1 MYGFKGVPENHYH
14 HLEYEERMSKL
25 AMELFRKANSIER
38 NSEER
43 FDDKLSLEGE
53 VKDLALDTSAVL
65 VTLQPAVDKELI
77 YDISADI
84 SREKDHI
91 QPDESGD
98 IPQGKEYSE
107 TDVISSDISET

>member
-1 MYGFKGVPENHYH
+1 MYGFKGVPENHYY

-25 AMELFRKANSIER
+25 AIELFRKANSIER

-53 VKDLALDTSAVL
+53 VKDQPLDTSPM
-65 VTLQPAVDKELI
+65 TLKPAVDKEPPTS
-77 YDISADI
+77 DQSADI
-84 SREKDHI
+84 SQEKDHI

-98 IPQGKEYSE
+98 VPQGKEYNK
-107 TDVISSDISET
+107 TDVISSDISED